1 MAFLARSR
9 STEKVL
15 APVTVPV
22 SKWRARA
29 ALFAIALAAYVNSF
43 VLGLAQ
49 DSTVIVAQD
58 ARLRAVTA
66 DNLALILSKNYWW
79 PLAGDGLYRPVTTL
93 TLLFNY
99 SVLGNG
105 PNAAGYHVVNFLLH
119 AINVWL
125 LFELALRLFRRTG
138 PAFFSAALWAVH
150 PICTEAVTSIVGRAD
165 LLSAMS
171 VLGGL
176 LLYIRG
182 RSRWTPVA
190 LFAIATAGVFAK
202 ENAAVLLGL
211 MLLWDLSFGEGIAGA
226 IDRWRSY
233 AAVAASLVVL
243 ALVRHAVLGSLPP
256 YDPVYVDNPLRGAG
270 FWAARWTAIKV
281 AGLDLRLVLIPLALS
296 CDRAFD
302 QIPVATFSDP
312 WAWAALLT
320 VITILAVAFA
330 RYRQDRLAFWA
341 AGFFGISLLPTSNL
355 IFPIGS
361 VIAERFLYLP
371 SMAFAIM
378 AAALFY
384 RLKNQQFARAA
395 LIALLVLYTVR
406 TVARNPVWNDNLSL
420 ASADVNTAP
429 RSFRLHDMLA
439 KSLWEK
445 DPNGNIDRV
454 IREQEEAWSILS
466 PLPPSRSTSFTPT
479 FLGVYYTTKADL
491 VSPPERHAWYE
502 KSLAILLKARLISQA
517 LEENYDALQRAHGEV
532 TARASNPQLYLH
544 LANSYMNL
552 GRYQEAAETM
562 RYAQG
567 LNPRTL
573 EVYDGLNLAYS
584 SMGNFP
590 MAVAAMEE
598 KALVDNF
605 QLETMRAI
613 RDLYQKIPDGACAF
627 VQRGGGW
634 QFNFEGCPRVKGD
647 VCAAFGELAHAYRDA
662 RLPIDAQQVETAGT
676 QRYGCPVR

>member
-9 STEKVL
+9 SSEKIS
-15 APVTVPV
+15 APAPAPV
-22 SKWRARA
+22 SKWRPRA
-29 ALFAIALAAYVNSF
+29 ALFAIALAAYGNSF

-49 DSTVIVAQD
+49 DSTVIVAKD
-58 ARLRAVTA
+58 ARLQAVTA
-66 DNLALILSKNYWW
+66 DNLKLILTKNYWW

-93 TLLFNY
+93 SLLFNY

-105 PNAAGYHVVNFLLH
+105 PNAGGYHVVNFLLH

-125 LFELALRLFRRTG
+125 LYELALLIFRRAG
-138 PAFFSAALWAVH
+138 PAFFAAALWAVH

-176 LLYIRG
+176 LLYVRS

-211 MLLWDLSFGEGIAGA
+211 MLLWDLSFGEGTAGA
-226 IDRWRSY
+226 MRHWRSF
-233 AAVAASLVVL
+233 AAVAASLAVL
-243 ALVRHAVLGSLPP
+243 ALVRHAVLDSLPP
-256 YDPVYVDNPLRGAG
+256 YDPVYVDNPLRGG
-270 FWAARWTAIKV
+270 SFLAARWTALKV
-281 AGLDLRLVLIPLALS
+281 VGLDLWLVLIPLALS

-302 QIPVATFSDP
+302 QIPLATVSDP

-320 VITILAVAFA
+320 VAAILALVFA
-330 RYRQDRLAFWA
+330 RYRRDRLAFWA
-341 AGFFGISLLPTSNL
+341 AGFFGTALLPTSNL
-355 IFPIGS
+355 IILIGS
-361 VIAERFLYLP
+361 AIAERFLYLP
-371 SMAFAIM
+371 SVAFAVV
-378 AAALFY
+378 AAAFLY
-384 RLKNQQFARAA
+384 RLKSERYARAV
-395 LIALLVLYTVR
+395 LIALVALYAVR
-406 TVARNPVWNDNLSL
+406 TIARNPAWNDNLSL
-420 ASADVNTAP
+420 SSTDVTTAP

-439 KSLWEK
+439 KALWEK

-454 IREQEEAWSILS
+454 IREQEEAWSILA

-491 VSPPERHAWYE
+491 VSSPERQAWYE
-502 KSLAILLKARLISQA
+502 KSLSMLLKAREISQA
-517 LEENYDALQRAHGEV
+517 LEEKYDALQRAHGAV

-544 LANSYMNL
+544 LANAYMNL
-552 GRYQEAAETM
+552 GKYREAAETM

-573 EVYDGLNLAYS
+573 EVYDGLSLAYS
-584 SMGNFP
+584 AMSNFP

-605 QLETMRAI
+605 QVETMRAI

-627 VQRGGGW
+627 VERGGGS
-634 QFNFEGCPRVKGD
+634 QFNFGGCPRVKGD
-647 VCAAFGELAHAYRDA
+647 VCTAFSELARAYRDA
-662 RLPIDAQQVETAGT
+662 RLPIDGQQVEDAGI
-676 QRYGCPVR
+676 QRYGCQAR